1 MKPFIDYYAVLGIAQ
16 DAAAAEIKTAF
27 KKQSLKWHPDRNP
40 GIDVHKKMQ
49 DINEARRILL
59 DCTLRGKYDREY
71 NGLKA
76 NATAKKKKSTADNE
90 RKNQPT
96 NNNYSF
102 DLRSD
107 DDLIRICANAIKYKL
122 EFIGAVIQELYKRNY
137 TRETISARVRKR
149 NGTTR

>member
-1 MKPFIDYYAVLGIAQ
+1 MKPFIDYYAVLGITQ
-16 DAAAAEIKTAF
+16 DAAPTEIKTAF

-76 NATAKKKKSTADNE
+76 NAIAKKKKSTADNE
-90 RKNQPT
+90 KKIQLT

-107 DDLIRICANAIKYKL
+107 EDLIRICANAVKYKL
-122 EFIGAVIQELYKRNY
+122 EFIGAVLQELYKRNY
-137 TRETISARVRKR
+137 TRENILNRVQKT
-149 NGTTR
+149 N